1 MPKLTRQHFNWLAK
15 TIAPMTK
22 DSEAFIREVREFNTN
37 RAFCPYRFRDAVESA
52 VADAQAENDCG
63 PDLYKLDDHIP
74 H

>member
-1 MPKLTRQHFNWLAK
+1 MPKLTRQHFNWLATK
-15 TIAPMTK
+15 IAPMTN
-22 DSEAFIREVREFNTN
+22 DYEAFMREVRQFNTN
-37 RAFCPYRFRDAVESA
+37 RAFCPYKFRDAVESA